1 MKNILLAC
9 GAGASSGFIAQKMR
23 KAAQKQ
29 GLEVSI
35 RAVSDTEVMENIDGV
50 GVLLIGPHLKH
61 KFAEIEEEVGG
72 MGVKAA
78 IIDRKSYATVS
89 YTHLHSN
96 AGICKPQEYIEPA
109 EAVLH
114 YRHHISGN
122 DLCHHI
128 REF

>member
-78 IIDRKSYATVS
+78 IIDRMSYAS
-89 YTHLHSN
+89 LD
-96 AGICKPQEYIEPA
+96 GED
-109 EAVLH
+109 VLKQAM
-114 YRHHISGN
+114 G
-122 DLCHHI
+122 LM
-128 REF
+128 E